1 MGQQKAVHDYEPLLH
16 AGGPMERAALPSACD
31 CLYHFMKEEPLLS
44 TGGPAGIN
52 RSQMSPPGQPPYWPR
67 VCVLRG
73 LTARRRV

>member
-16 AGGPMERAALPSACD
+16 AGGRMERAALPSACD

-52 RSQMSPPGQPPYWPR
+52 RSQMSPPGPAPLLAQS
-67 VCVLRG
+67 VCVG
-73 LTARRRV
+73 GINST